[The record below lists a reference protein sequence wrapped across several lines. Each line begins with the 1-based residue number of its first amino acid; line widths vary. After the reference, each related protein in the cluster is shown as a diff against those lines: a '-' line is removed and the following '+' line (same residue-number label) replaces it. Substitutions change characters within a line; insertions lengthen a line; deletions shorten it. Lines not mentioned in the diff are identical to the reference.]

1 MPRDRV
7 QSAFPGEGA
16 TCVIPDR
23 RKELSLIVHELR
35 SPVAVVG
42 GYLRLLLQSDLEALS
57 ERQRKMLQEANSSC
71 ARVFRLI
78 QEINDLASS
87 DDARRDQ
94 RPSQI
99 PVFAVCEELLASAG
113 PQGGPRPVFGCA
125 DGDRPAVVSG
135 DAGKLRQAFASL
147 VSAVAREYGENPLE
161 GCGFVH
167 AEGGQR
173 NAVVAL
179 GGTGLRNHQEQV
191 LTRKMAFDRW
201 RGGSGL
207 AVPIACHTIEAHGG
221 RVWSFSDAATRVVA
235 WSLPLATPSSVQ
247 S

>member
-1 MPRDRV
+1 
-7 QSAFPGEGA
+7 
-16 TCVIPDR
+16 VIPER

-57 ERQRKMLQEANSSC
+57 ERQRRMLQEANSSC

-78 QEINDLASS
+78 QEINDLAAS

-94 RPSQI
+94 RLSEIQ
-99 PVFAVCEELLASAG
+99 VFTVCEELLSSTG
-113 PQGGPRPVFGCA
+113 PQDAQRPVFGCT
-125 DGDRPAVVSG
+125 DGDRPALVAG
-135 DAGKLRQAFASL
+135 DAAKLRQAFSAL
-147 VSAVAREYGENPLE
+147 VAAVARERGEIPLE

-167 AEGGQR
+167 TEDGQR

-179 GGTGLRNHQEQV
+179 GDMGLGSNPQQV
-191 LTRKMAFDRW
+191 LTRRMAFDRW

-207 AVPIACHTIEAHGG
+207 TVPIACHTIEAHGG
-221 RVWSFSDAATRVVA
+221 RVWSFADAATRVVA
-235 WSLPLATPSSVQ
+235 WSLPLATPSVHS
-247 S
+247 

>member
-1 MPRDRV
+1 
-7 QSAFPGEGA
+7 
-16 TCVIPDR
+16 VIPDR

-42 GYLRLLLQSDLEALS
+42 GYLRMLLQSDLDALS

-94 RPSQI
+94 RLSAV
-99 PVFAVCEELLASAG
+99 PVFTVCQELLASAG
-113 PQGGPRPVFGCA
+113 LQGGEPPVFGCA
-125 DGDRPAVVSG
+125 DGDRSAVVTG

-147 VSAVAREYGENPLE
+147 VSAAVREHGENSLE
-161 GCGFVH
+161 GYGFVH

-179 GGTGLRNHQEQV
+179 GAGGLGNNRDQV
-191 LTRKMAFDRW
+191 LTRQMAFDRW

-221 RVWSFSDAATRVVA
+221 RVWSFSETTRVVA
-235 WSLPLATPSSVQ
+235 WSLPLAVPSVPS
-247 S
+247 